1 MENQLNPF
9 SSDEVPATT
18 NALAGVSEAR
28 EVAEVKAAMGIAQ
41 MYPRDQRKAMDRI
54 LNACARPTLA
64 KKAQYAYAKGG
75 QEITGPS
82 IRLAEAIAQGW
93 GHLQF
98 GMREISNDGGSS
110 EVEAFCWDLE
120 TNVRKSIQFRV
131 SHVRNTKRGSYAI
144 TDARDIYENVANN
157 GARRVRACI
166 LAIVPGD
173 VVEAAEEACVKT
185 LKANIDIS
193 PERLVQVLEKFAT
206 FGVTK
211 DQIEKRIQRRM
222 DTILS
227 AQMISLG
234 RIYNSIADGMSKPE
248 EWFEP
253 DTAVNDGLNAAAA
266 AAAGNR
272 KKEGSQA

>member
-1 MENQLNPF
+1 MEKQLNPF
-9 SSDEVPATT
+9 GDDVTETSS
-18 NALAGVSEAR
+18 ALATISEAR

-131 SHVRNTKRGSYAI
+131 AHTRNTTRGSYAI
-144 TDARDIYENVANN
+144 TNARDMYENVANN

-173 VVEAAEEACVKT
+173 VVEAAEEACVQT
-185 LKANIDIS
+185 LKAHIDIS
-193 PERLVQVLEKFAT
+193 PERLAQVVEKFAA

-211 DQIEKRIQRRM
+211 DQIEKRIQRRL
-222 DTILS
+222 DTILP
-227 AQMISLG
+227 AQMITLG
-234 RIYNSIADGMSKPE
+234 RIYNSLADGMSKPE
-248 EWFEP
+248 EWFAP
-253 DTAVNDGLNAAAA
+253 DTTKIDALNEASKKDAVG
-266 AAAGNR
+266 
-272 KKEGSQA
+272 KV